1 MNKDELLIKIS
12 EDIQSVEIPDEFK
25 NDYDVALAIS
35 KVNGCHLKIKKMN
48 PEFLKDKQIILN
60 SLDSNRFFINDVD
73 RSFYDDKD
81 IVLKIVNYNGKL
93 LTKVSERLIDDWDVV
108 VTAIRSDYR
117 ALYYASDRLKNDSSI
132 IQYAKQCEEAVK
144 TIIEQVNARRM
155 DKINLFKSK
164 SIWWTDVKVDGVKLD
179 NPLTDELISNF
190 QNKFNLI
197 LPPDY
202 ISLLKEQNGGRL
214 IKRYY
219 DDGKYEIDS
228 ILGISNE
235 PNRGLE
241 YVNTVTLDEIKEY
254 FPDLGEVLIFAED
267 ISAGHAHYM
276 LDYNEDRS
284 NPKVIYFDSE
294 LGDKRQLASS
304 FREFIDGLSIEEEFE
319 VITLPSD
326 NLKMFIEKLSEQYM

>member
-1 MNKDELLIKIS
+1 MNKDELLLKIR
-12 EDIQSVEIPDEFK
+12 ENIQSVEIPDEFK

-35 KVNGCHLKIKKMN
+35 EVNGCHLKIKKMN
-48 PEFLKDKQIILN
+48 PEFLRDKRIILN
-60 SLDSNRFFINDVD
+60 SLDSNRFFVNDVD

-81 IVLKIVNYNGKL
+81 IVLKIVNHNGKL
-93 LTKVSERLIDDWDVV
+93 LTKVSERLADDFDVV

-117 ALYYASDRLKNDSSI
+117 ALYYASDRLKNDPSI
-132 IQYAKQCEEAVK
+132 VQFAKQCENEVK
-144 TIIEQVNARRM
+144 MIIDQANARRI
-155 DKINLFKSK
+155 DKINLFKTK

-179 NPLTDELISNF
+179 NPVTEELVASF

-197 LPPDY
+197 LPMEY
-202 ISLLKEQNGGRL
+202 VSLLKEQNGGRL

-219 DDGKYEIDS
+219 DEGEYEVDS

-241 YVNTVTLDEIKEY
+241 YVNGGCLDEIKEY
-254 FPDLGEVLIFAED
+254 FPDLGDVLIFAED

-276 LDYNEDRS
+276 LDYNEDKN
-284 NPKVIYFDSE
+284 NPKVIFFDNE
-294 LGDKRQLASS
+294 LGDKRVLANS

-319 VITLPSD
+319 EITLPSD
-326 NLKMFIEKLSEQYM
+326 NLKMFIDKLSE